1 MKQYIIGQ
9 TLTPCE
15 QVPDADTPAV
25 LLITSDELSH
35 KPKLCGLER
44 TLHHTPPAKDARIC
58 KAEVRSD
65 CISGTLVLP
74 MSGKD
79 GDKLACGYLI
89 TKNKVVFVNDDG
101 EILSQIKHIIKE
113 KRRTDESVGRFLYE
127 FFENLIAKDL
137 HRLQETE
144 DLAQKLEDKVLS
156 NQLEEINAPMAALRK
171 KAMAWLRYY
180 SQLDDVA
187 YKLCE
192 NENEFFSKDEQ
203 RLLRMFEE
211 RVVRLR
217 EQSQFLREYCSQIQ
231 SLFQAE
237 VDIRQ
242 NRIMQIL
249 TIVTTVFLPL
259 SLLVGWYGM
268 NFVGMPELHWKY
280 GYPLIIAISV
290 VIVSISLL
298 VCKKKKFW

>member
-1 MKQYIIGQ
+1 MKQYVIGQ

-15 QVPDADTPAV
+15 QIPSSDTPSV
-25 LLITSDELSH
+25 LLMTSEELSH
-35 KPKLCGLER
+35 KPELSGLER
-44 TLHHTPPAKDARIC
+44 TLHHTPPARDARIC
-58 KAEVRSD
+58 KAEARSD

-79 GDKLACGYLI
+79 GGKLACGYLI
-89 TKNKVVFVNDDG
+89 TEKRVVFVNDDG

-137 HRLQETE
+137 HRLQEIE
-144 DLAQKLEDKVLS
+144 NLAQQLEDKVLA
-156 NQLEEINAPMAALRK
+156 NKLEEINAPMAALRK
-171 KAMAWLRYY
+171 KTMAWLRYY

-192 NENEFFSKDEQ
+192 NENGFFSKDEQ

-211 RVVRLR
+211 RVIRLR
-217 EQSQFLREYCSQIQ
+217 EQSQFLREYCTQIQ

-268 NFVGMPELHWKY
+268 NFTGMPELHWRY

-290 VIVSISLL
+290 IIVAISLF